1 MHDATHLP
9 LLLPKVRP
17 PRSSAK
23 LVPRPRL
30 GRHAASIEETSLT
43 VVSAPSGFGKT
54 TIGAVWARELRAKG
68 AVVGWFALDQEDN
81 ELTRFLQYLAFSIG
95 YAYQDQSLQTLP
107 AARFTTQALQG
118 YRLISNLINH
128 IAEEGSEFFLFLD
141 DFHLITQPSVKDAVR
156 FMLRN
161 APSNFHMVL
170 LSRPHGVADFG
181 EGKPGSVLR
190 IHAGDLRFTEAET
203 RELFGAYSKQDKQA
217 SIAHALSGGWAAALR
232 IMVASNAICGRQAPF
247 GPGIDMAE
255 EGMEKLLEAVLAGLT
270 RDQVRLVEMTCI
282 VGRMCGPLFVA
293 LTGIAEPR
301 DLIDEVELKHNL
313 LAKVTEDGYWF
324 GCHDLTRETVTRRL
338 MAQDRAY
345 VVDVASRASQWY
357 AAQGYW
363 SEAVNQ
369 ALAADNIDMAIKWIE
384 ACAPRLVYKGDL
396 LTMLAWENRLE
407 LTKRPTTPVRIL
419 RAIAMVR
426 VLTDHDQENASVSDL
441 IELIETRL
449 QAEPTSRTAEHHWH
463 LQAIRAI
470 WACRID
476 ELDVALKLSVDCL
489 AQPIAYPALAETLR
503 SVSAYSYLQF
513 RQWTEFYQHS
523 LLASR
528 GRDDEY
534 AFMPRVYQQILLAI
548 AEITQLRLDRAQ
560 RHLEEAQRLAS
571 TRPGSSSVLGALCNG
586 LLGLVHYEKLELPV
600 AEAAL
605 SDALELVPQT
615 GYIDI
620 ICATYTA
627 ATNVAVLRQDNEH
640 ALSLL
645 EKWER
650 NAALS
655 GVTRLQVIAAY
666 EKVCFFLREK
676 SNAQAHASLIRIR
689 DVYAAATKTDQVLPA
704 QVKVYVELAEGQFAL
719 ASGRFDD
726 ARRHFDTVY
735 QDAVRLGDVYSRV
748 LGAVPL
754 AYAEFTSGRT
764 DEGIRLFN
772 EVLGLAQPVKLKGSI
787 LSQPVSLM
795 PLIAAY
801 RKHAPKD
808 AGNMAHMAFVNE
820 LADAGTGNA
829 ASVAVTLSPR
839 EVSVLQLVAQDKSNK
854 EISLILKITPETVK
868 THVKSIFLKLNVS
881 KRNAAVRRA
890 ASLGLLKT

>member
-54 TIGAVWARELRAKG
+54 TIGAVWARELRAKD
-68 AVVGWFALDQEDN
+68 AVVGWLALDQEDN

-107 AARFTTQALQG
+107 AARFAPHPLQG
-118 YRLISNLINH
+118 YPLISNLINH

-141 DFHLITQPSVKDAVR
+141 DFHLITQPPVKDAVR
-156 FMLRN
+156 FLLRN

-170 LSRPHGVADFG
+170 LSRPHGVADFD
-181 EGKPGSVLR
+181 EGKPGSVLK
-190 IHAGDLRFTEAET
+190 INAGDLRFTEAET
-203 RELFGAYSKQDKQA
+203 RELFGAYSKHDKQA
-217 SIAHALSGGWAAALR
+217 SIAHALTGGWAAALR
-232 IMVASNAICGRQAPF
+232 IMVASNAICGRQSPI
-247 GPGIDMAE
+247 GPGSDMAE
-255 EGMEKLLEAVLAGLT
+255 DGMEKLLGAVLAGLN
-270 RDQVRLVEMTCI
+270 REQVRLVEMTCI

-301 DLIDEVELKHNL
+301 ALIDEVEHKHNL

-324 GCHDLTRETVTRRL
+324 CCHDLTRESVTRRL
-338 MAQDRAY
+338 LAQNRDY
-345 VVDVASRASQWY
+345 VVDIASRASQWY

-384 ACAPRLVYKGDL
+384 ACAPRLAYKGDL
-396 LTMLAWENRLE
+396 LTLLAWENRLQ
-407 LTKRPTTPVRIL
+407 LTKRPTTPLRIL

-426 VLTDHDQENASVSDL
+426 VLTDQDQENASLSDL
-441 IELIETRL
+441 IELIDSRL
-449 QAEPTSRTAEHHWH
+449 QAEPSSRSAEHDWH

-476 ELDVALKLSVDCL
+476 DLDVALTLSVECL
-489 AQPIAYPALAETLR
+489 EQPIAYPALAETLR
-503 SVSAYSYLQF
+503 SVAAYSFLQF

-523 LLASR
+523 LLASK

-534 AFMPRVYQQILLAI
+534 SFMPMVYQQILLAI
-548 AEITQLRLDRAQ
+548 AEITQLHLDRAQ
-560 RHLEEAQRLAS
+560 RHLEEAQRRAN
-571 TRPGSSSVLGALCNG
+571 TRPGSSSVMGALCSG
-586 LLGLVHYEKLELPV
+586 MLGLIHYEKLELPA

-605 SDALELVPQT
+605 NDALDLVPQT
-615 GYIDI
+615 GYIDV
-620 ICATYTA
+620 ICSTYTA
-627 ATNVAVLRQDNEH
+627 ATNVAALRQENEY

-650 NAALS
+650 TAALS
-655 GVTRLQVIAAY
+655 GVARLQVIAAY

-676 SNAQAHASLIRIR
+676 GIAQARASLIRIR
-689 DVYAAATKTDQVLPA
+689 DVYAAARKTDQVLPA
-704 QVKVYVELAEGQFAL
+704 QVKTYVELAEGQFAL
-719 ASGRFDD
+719 ASGRFEE
-726 ARRHFDTVY
+726 ARQHFDTVY
-735 QDAVRLGDVYSRV
+735 QDAVRLGDVYSTV
-748 LGAVPL
+748 LSAVPL
-754 AYAEFTSGRT
+754 AYAEIESGRRE
-764 DEGIRLFN
+764 EGIRRFD
-772 EVLGLAQPVKLKGSI
+772 EVIAIAQPIKLKGTI
-787 LSQPVSLM
+787 LSQPVGLM

-801 RKHAPKD
+801 KKHAPQD
-808 AGNMAHMAFVNE
+808 VGNMAHMAFVNE
-820 LADAGTGNA
+820 LADAGAGSA
-829 ASVAVTLSPR
+829 ANVAITLSPR

-890 ASLGLLKT
+890 ASLGLLHT